1 MAKVALNKSSL
12 NKEKR
17 SLKTFNRYLPALDTA
32 SIIASFRLPEPTGSR
47 SPRKKRVKICNI
59 HA

>member
-17 SLKTFNRYLPALDTA
+17 SLKTFNRYLPALEMKRQQLM
-32 SIIASFRLPEPTGSR
+32 IE
-47 SPRKKRVKICNI
+47 RKKRNRPYRNPANI
-59 HA
+59 LSMLSVW